1 MQITIDDKSGF
12 CFGVVN
18 AIRISEE
25 ELCKHKIACLGDIVH
40 NDKEVDRLKE
50 QGLQIISHN
59 DLPEWSGKKVLIRA
73 HGEPPS
79 TYQTAKQLNVEI
91 VDATCPIV
99 LKLQK
104 RIKSSYYEMI
114 ELNGQIVI
122 YGKEGHAE
130 VVALMGQTNGH
141 AILITGVKDIDKIDF
156 TRPVRLYSQ
165 TTKDPAHY
173 AEIGDLILNRM
184 QKVKG
189 INADFKQF
197 NTICGQM
204 AGRAPALTS
213 FAKEHEVIVFV
224 GGDKSSNA
232 VALFSVCKS
241 ANKSSYFV
249 TDVSGL
255 QLDWF
260 TGVDDVG
267 ISGATSTPTWL
278 MEEVAEAINK
288 MTQD

>member
-1 MQITIDDKSGF
+1 MQITIDNKSGF

-25 ELCKHKIACLGDIVH
+25 ELSQNKIACLGDIVH
-40 NDKEVDRLKE
+40 NTKEVDRLKE
-50 QGLQIISHN
+50 QGLEIISHYN
-59 DLPEWSGKKVLIRA
+59 LSEWAGRKVLIRA

-79 TYQTAKQLNVEI
+79 TYQTAKQLQVEI

-99 LKLQK
+99 LKLQE
-104 RIKSSYYEMI
+104 RIKKSYYEMN
-114 ELNGQIVI
+114 EANGQVVI

-141 AILITGVKDIDKIDF
+141 AILITSVKDIDKIDF

-165 TTKDPAHY
+165 TTKDPVKY
-173 AEIGDLILNRM
+173 AEIGELVLNRM
-184 QKVKG
+184 QKVNG

-204 AGRAPALTS
+204 AGRAPLLTS
-213 FAKEHEVIVFV
+213 FAKEHKVMVFV

-232 VALFSVCKS
+232 VALFAVCKS
-241 ANKSSYFV
+241 ANQSSYFV
-249 TDVSGL
+249 SDASDL
-255 QLDWF
+255 QEEWF
-260 TGVDDVG
+260 TEIDDVG

-278 MEEVAEAINK
+278 MEEVAEAIKK